1 MENNILQDV
10 VVSVSMITYNQKD
23 YIRQAIDGVLMQ
35 KTDFTIELILSDD
48 CSTDSTSDICYEYY
62 CKYPNIIRLVSPSEN
77 LGSIRNFLRNLE
89 FCRGKYIALC
99 EGDDYWTDPLK
110 LQKQVDFLESH
121 TDYSMC
127 LHSVWKLEN
136 GNTTHFVNIAKSEIS
151 VWDIINNWLVPT
163 CSVLYR
169 KISLDWVLCN
179 KIGGFCGDFNIFIN
193 LSQHGRIHYISDMM
207 GVYRIHSQGVT
218 MTHLNS
224 IKSQKAMLNQINRMS
239 FYYPKIR
246 KDLIYQ
252 YVSAS
257 VSYASC
263 AIKRGNFT
271 LFIYFLYKAF
281 TKDLIKTNINIFSRI
296 KQKFV
301 RK

>member
-1 MENNILQDV
+1 ENQYSKGLDINIV
-10 VVSVSMITYNQKD
+10 YNLP
-23 YIRQAIDGVLMQ
+23 RA
-35 KTDFTIELILSDD
+35 
-48 CSTDSTSDICYEYY
+48 
-62 CKYPNIIRLVSPSEN
+62 
-77 LGSIRNFLRNLE
+77 
-89 FCRGKYIALC
+89 RGKYIAMC
-99 EGDDYWTDPLK
+99 EGDDYWIDPLK

-127 LHSVWKLEN
+127 FHSVWKLEN
-136 GNTTHFVNIAKSEIS
+136 GNTSRFVNIAKSEIS
-151 VWDIINNWLVPT
+151 AWDIINNWLVPT

-281 TKDLIKTNINIFSRI
+281 TKDLIKTNINIFSRT

-301 RK
+301 KK